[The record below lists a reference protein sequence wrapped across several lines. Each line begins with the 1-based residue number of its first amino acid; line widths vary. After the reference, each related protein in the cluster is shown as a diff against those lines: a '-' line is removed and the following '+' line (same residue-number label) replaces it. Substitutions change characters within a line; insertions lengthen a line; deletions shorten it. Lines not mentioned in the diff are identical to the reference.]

1 MKRALVL
8 AEFDLDAIPAL
19 EALGYAVELAGW
31 GQAHHALTED
41 ELVALIPD
49 VSLLVVEVERVTE
62 KAIAAGEHLETI
74 AACRSL
80 PVNVD
85 VAAATE
91 AVIAVL
97 STPARNA
104 ESVAE
109 FTLGFILTVG
119 RNICRADR
127 HLREHGWYVGDET
140 P

>member
-1 MKRALVL
+1 MKQALVL

-49 VSLLVVEVERVTE
+49 VSLLVLEVERVT
-62 KAIAAGEHLETI
+62 KQVIATGERLEII

-85 VAAATE
+85 VAAAT
-91 AVIAVL
+91 AAGIAVL
-97 STPARNA
+97 
-104 ESVAE
+104 
-109 FTLGFILTVG
+109 
-119 RNICRADR
+119 RACK
-127 HLREHGWYVGDET
+127 
-140 P
+140 